1 MNFGDLSSIKGLKD
15 NHGVSS
21 EEEQS
26 EETNK
31 EVKKPRLGG
40 NSETQEKDDNR
51 GGLEEGNIADDDKT
65 NDSEDLSKEKVGN
78 KDDNKGIGEEDN
90 KDDNKGI
97 GEGDNIFRILSDLH
111 EDVPLEDP
119 GPKIAIEDGKEGDAG
134 ATQ

>member
-1 MNFGDLSSIKGLKD
+1 MNFGDLSRIKGLKD

-21 EEEQS
+21 EKEQS

-31 EVKKPRLGG
+31 EVKKPRLGE
-40 NSETQEKDDNR
+40 NSETQEKDDNM
-51 GGLEEGNIADDDKT
+51 GSLEEENIADDDKT
-65 NDSEDLSKEKVGN
+65 NNSEDLSKEKVGN

-90 KDDNKGI
+90 
-97 GEGDNIFRILSDLH
+97 IFRILLDLH

>member
-1 MNFGDLSSIKGLKD
+1 MNFGDLSSIEGLKD
-15 NHGVSS
+15 NNCVTS

-31 EVKKPRLGG
+31 EVKKPRLGE
-40 NSETQEKDDNR
+40 NSETREKDDNM
-51 GGLEEGNIADDDKT
+51 GILEEENISEDDKT
-65 NDSEDLSKEKVGN
+65 NYSEDLSNEKVGVGN

-90 KDDNKGI
+90 IIGI
-97 GEGDNIFRILSDLH
+97 LLHPH

-134 ATQ
+134 STQ